1 MKKVGFGYVLLTFL
15 VAYSFGKFIGGK
27 KEQTEIENRAKQI
40 NKECYTNQDIEIIV
54 FGETQE

>member
-1 MKKVGFGYVLLTFL
+1 MRKVGFEYVLLTFL
-15 VAYSFGKFIGGK
+15 VAYGLGKFIGGK

>member
-15 VAYSFGKFIGGK
+15 VVYSFGKFIGGK

-40 NKECYTNQDIEIIV
+40 NKECYTNQELEVII
-54 FGETQE
+54 FGITQE

>member
-27 KEQTEIENRAKQI
+27 KEFPT
-40 NKECYTNQDIEIIV
+40 
-54 FGETQE
+54 

>member
-27 KEQTEIENRAKQI
+27 KKQTEIENRAKQI
-40 NKECYTNQDIEIIV
+40 NKEYYTQQDLKIIIFNEI
-54 FGETQE
+54 QE

>member
-27 KEQTEIENRAKQI
+27 KKTNRNRKQS
-40 NKECYTNQDIEIIV
+40 QL
-54 FGETQE
+54 